1 MSFKPRHKDCT
12 SCKYFRPDRASAKC
26 LPCGA
31 GEFFEER
38 VDADN
43 DEPSDAF
50 LMSIYAGMSDYDY
63 ET

>member
-1 MSFKPRHKDCT
+1 MSFKPRHRDCPA
-12 SCKYFRPDRASAKC
+12 CKHFRPDRVSATC

-38 VDADN
+38 IDEED
-43 DEPSDAF
+43 DEPSDGF
-50 LMSIYAGMSDYDY
+50 LMTIYAGMSDYDD